1 MRTSI
6 TIFRDLILWLCPQ
19 IQLSFLVVSVPDLN
33 QPQGVGLGLRP
44 RFRSEIKT
52 TVGLGLGLRITSEMQ
67 VFRNKGNLEH
77 LLICLCQVFSWL
89 EWLLDTPNS
98 WTHQG
103 TTKQLSVRVVMSVSN
118 YPRVLHFTSGVPFNS
133 ECAALQQW
141 YPVLS

>member
-77 LLICLCQVFSWL
+77 LLICLSS
-89 EWLLDTPNS
+89 LLLTRVVTRHS
-98 WTHQG
+98 
-103 TTKQLSVRVVMSVSN
+103 KQLNTPRN
-118 YPRVLHFTSGVPFNS
+118 YQTAFCPGGDECFKLSSGSPFY
-133 ECAALQQW
+133 QW
-141 YPVLS
+141 RTIQ